1 MLTSVSGMDSIS
13 TSYSFGDGDY
23 DMKDASDLRR
33 IATSL
38 KKKVEVPSEEFQYII
53 AREAEGVLKRSE
65 IMLAQEHR
73 MKMARER
80 RENLKKER
88 EISMRNGNRRKEE
101 IRISAKARREA
112 ENSQREQASFDLRRS
127 NEEHVMLRK
136 IYKGLLHKMHE
147 WRADKGMEAR
157 QRVST
162 MRDDAKKHISA
173 LQTLFE
179 DRVKILR
186 EAESNEIVDGDTLL
200 RAHRKRSSDVR
211 RVDSQERNMS
221 VKSKKRLEAQKR
233 DHELLMRREAHK
245 NLLSLLS
252 SEDWTESLR
261 FDAERARHSSAF

>member
-1 MLTSVSGMDSIS
+1 
-13 TSYSFGDGDY
+13 
-23 DMKDASDLRR
+23 
-33 IATSL
+33 
-38 KKKVEVPSEEFQYII
+38 
-53 AREAEGVLKRSE
+53 
-65 IMLAQEHR
+65 
-73 MKMARER
+73 
-80 RENLKKER
+80 
-88 EISMRNGNRRKEE
+88 
-101 IRISAKARREA
+101 
-112 ENSQREQASFDLRRS
+112 
-127 NEEHVMLRK
+127 
-136 IYKGLLHKMHE
+136 
-147 WRADKGMEAR
+147 MEAR